1 MGYLDRLKKLDS
13 GNCAP
18 CVLPKLPKPPF
29 DSKGSSY
36 VARFQKTAPGNDAV
50 VGADTA
56 AASFDELFQERAAIY
71 EFDAGFTRAEAER
84 RAFLE
89 VTKHG

>member
-50 VGADTA
+50 VGADSTA
-56 AASFDELFQERAAIY
+56 AGFDQEWLDERAGIL
-71 EFDAGFTRAEAER
+71 EFDGGFSRAEAER
-84 RAFLE
+84 RAYLE
-89 VTKHG
+89 VTK